1 MYDWGCCEDGELSI
15 LRRKIVDGSFL
26 GNREAFCLDR
36 VYFYHKYRGL
46 VRKVEMG
53 YSSKDI
59 GPIRMIGGWREVI
72 IGALDHV

>member
-1 MYDWGCCEDGELSI
+1 MDLFYGILKPFVWTGCIFIINIG
-15 LRRKIVDGSFL
+15 
-26 GNREAFCLDR
+26 
-36 VYFYHKYRGL
+36 GL